1 MDEEIIMLFRLLE
14 PLEMHIL
21 HLKPEDLCER
31 IKCKEE
37 LEQYFSKVLSMVE
50 QSSTLLTEIS
60 KQHQHFNQQMTRFQ
74 ALFRKSKLSQKMT
87 GENCQL
93 CESPGMFCTKEHL
106 ILVLV
111 GTLYETFDEVAR
123 SDDGIRGLQIS
134 FSVYNFLLY
143 VGYMEPKL
151 PESEYEP
158 TLP

>member
-1 MDEEIIMLFRLLE
+1 
-14 PLEMHIL
+14 
-21 HLKPEDLCER
+21 
-31 IKCKEE
+31 
-37 LEQYFSKVLSMVE
+37 
-50 QSSTLLTEIS
+50 
-60 KQHQHFNQQMTRFQ
+60 
-74 ALFRKSKLSQKMT
+74 
-87 GENCQL
+87 
-93 CESPGMFCTKEHL
+93 MFCTKEHL

-111 GTLYETFDEVAR
+111 GTLFETFDEVAR